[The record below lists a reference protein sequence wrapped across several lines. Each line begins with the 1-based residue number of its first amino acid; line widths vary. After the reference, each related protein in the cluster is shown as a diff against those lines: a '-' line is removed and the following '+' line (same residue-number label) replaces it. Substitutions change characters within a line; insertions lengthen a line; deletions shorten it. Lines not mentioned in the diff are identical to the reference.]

1 MKEERFER
9 LVCLPYCR
17 FYKGGKEDMAC
28 AGLVFFQ
35 SMFRYEDLNKLLQ
48 TLEPLEWDAS
58 EDGILG
64 EVLCKACDFAEDG
77 CGFREGE
84 EDSPPCGGYVLLELM
99 LRRGLI
105 DRGSLN

>member
-9 LVCLPYCR
+9 LVCLPHCR

-35 SMFRYEDLNKLLQ
+35 SRFRYEDLNKLLQ

-58 EDGILG
+58 EDEILG
-64 EVLCKACDFAEDG
+64 EILCKACDFAEDG

-105 DRGSLN
+105 DRDSLN